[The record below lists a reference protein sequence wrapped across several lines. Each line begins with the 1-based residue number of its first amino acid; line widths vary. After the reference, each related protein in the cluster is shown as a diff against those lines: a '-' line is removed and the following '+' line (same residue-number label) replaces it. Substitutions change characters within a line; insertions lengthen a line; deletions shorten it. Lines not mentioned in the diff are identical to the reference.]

1 MIPKRAKSERAVIEC
16 VGQPLD
22 WPVKIRSGRV
32 RKKKMLKSFGNQA
45 PAPDKRIAL
54 DQRGVVPDK
63 PVSQRGRVGCENN
76 CNKNETWNDF
86 FHRRNWIGQKQ

>member
-1 MIPKRAKSERAVIEC
+1 MITNGTKSERAVIERI
-16 VGQPLD
+16 GQPLD
-22 WPVKIRSGRV
+22 WPVKIGSGRV

-63 PVSQRGRVGCENN
+63 SVSQRGQVDCESN
-76 CNKNETWNDF
+76 CNENETWNDF